1 MQTDR
6 NTDNKP
12 VICDSCKSSLRVD
25 ALSHLEYW
33 MLQDQHCYDAL
44 QGELRM
50 LLRVQNLYR
59 RHPEI
64 QAIAADIFQAR
75 LFDMAEQTY
84 ETALL
89 AELADSDF
97 EILQY
102 LRNHAFAL
110 LPRIQFV
117 TQRLAELGLGIQPVA
132 CPVCQSG
139 KLQLDA
145 AWIDP
150 NCCVL
155 PPAD

>member
-1 MQTDR
+1 
-6 NTDNKP
+6 
-12 VICDSCKSSLRVD
+12 
-25 ALSHLEYW
+25 
-33 MLQDQHCYDAL
+33 
-44 QGELRM
+44 M

-64 QAIAADIFQAR
+64 EAIAADTFLAR
-75 LFDMAEQTY
+75 LFDNAEPTY

-117 TQRLAELGLGIQPVA
+117 TGRLAELGLGIQPVA
-132 CPVCQSG
+132 CPVCKSG
-139 KLQLDA
+139 KLQLDKT
-145 AWIDP
+145 WINP
-150 NCCVL
+150 NWCVL